1 MGFRGDITDYENCNM
16 YLLIQK
22 IQDHST
28 ATVWTVLYLERS
40 YMHPGMLYMYMYR
53 AACTLYK
60 RLGRAHTSSLFGTSF
75 SSRPGRIPPLQ
86 PAGPFR
92 VCIPS

>member
-28 ATVWTVLYLERS
+28 ATVWTVLYLELLHAPRNAVHVHVPGG
-40 YMHPGMLYMYMYR
+40 MH
-53 AACTLYK
+53 TL
-60 RLGRAHTSSLFGTSF
+60 
-75 SSRPGRIPPLQ
+75 
-86 PAGPFR
+86 
-92 VCIPS
+92 